1 MISKSK
7 KSISL
12 ILDDDF
18 TQYCELNNIE
28 DQKSFAKRIFNQGFS
43 IIKYGE
49 TPNGVQ
55 GKEKIVE
62 KEVIKEVIVEKI
74 VEVEKLVEIIKEIP
88 VEKIVE
94 VIKEVPVKTKDKIQV
109 VTKEVIKEVFVDKI
123 ILPMTVPPVNSKK
136 FNVGLFAKSLYDIK
150 DVFMEIALIVLING
164 ELKVRA
170 FSFKFKFVIVEYP
183 DKSGLFV
190 IEL

>member
-94 VIKEVPVKTKDKIQV
+94 VIKEVPVKTKDKTQV

-123 ILPMTVPPVNSKK
+123 IPDVEKDNTIQRLTEENQKLTNELNKITTALDRMGKAKYLKNSD
-136 FNVGLFAKSLYDIK
+136 LSDLYD
-150 DVFMEIALIVLING
+150 E
-164 ELKVRA
+164 
-170 FSFKFKFVIVEYP
+170 
-183 DKSGLFV
+183 
-190 IEL
+190 